1 MIKIM
6 INTSLYVIVDSKS
19 FNQDKWFKTKDL
31 HPLYSVLEKIDLC
44 DQKFFYKCK
53 TKVIS
58 NIDYNEHIKQIVKT
72 KSTPELFKI
81 IMKKYLDSNEGFE
94 YIMMEINKRLNTSDY
109 FTLDNYNY
117 HE

>member
-1 MIKIM
+1 MV
-6 INTSLYVIVDSKS
+6 NTSLYIIVDSTS

-31 HPLYSVLEKIDLC
+31 HPLYSILEKINIC
-44 DQKFFYKCK
+44 DKKFFNNCK
-53 TKVIS
+53 TQVIS

-81 IMKKYLDSNEGFE
+81 IMKKYLDSTEGFE
-94 YIMMEINKRLNTSDY
+94 YIMIEVDKKLKQRDY
-109 FTLDNYNY
+109 FTLDNYNH